1 MRRDHTLIV
10 GSAFVLIV
18 RTALDPGW
26 WLPWVLFFSLACWIR
41 TRPWYNAKLALA
53 AIVIAWVAAAA
64 LLSPPALGLRTDNDR
79 VPDPNAVLVCAGDS
93 LTSGVDSN
101 NDSQTYVARLRQ
113 DLGCTVVNAGF
124 PGDTVGQLLLRLDR
138 DVLAKRPT
146 TVLVFIGGNDSLGA
160 TPRHQFAQELD
171 AVVSRIK
178 ATGAGVVLVE
188 VPCGIVWNSYAGV
201 FRKTASRHGAVLVP
215 ETWLRWWLSIELL
228 LHDRLADPLTLDGI
242 HLSPAGATKIADWL
256 KPYVTPY
263 LP

>member
-1 MRRDHTLIV
+1 MIGSRFAGAHT
-10 GSAFVLIV
+10 
-18 RTALDPGW
+18 
-26 WLPWVLFFSLACWIR
+26 
-41 TRPWYNAKLALA
+41 
-53 AIVIAWVAAAA
+53 
-64 LLSPPALGLRTDNDR
+64 
-79 VPDPNAVLVCAGDS
+79 PDPSAVLVCAGDS

-242 HLSPAGATKIADWL
+242 HLSPAGATKIAEWL
-256 KPYVTPY
+256 KPYVTPC